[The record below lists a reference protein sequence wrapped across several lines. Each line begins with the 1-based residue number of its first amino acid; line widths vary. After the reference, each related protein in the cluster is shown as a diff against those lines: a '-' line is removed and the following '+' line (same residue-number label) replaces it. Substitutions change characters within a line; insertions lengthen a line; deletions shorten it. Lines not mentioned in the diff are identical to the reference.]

1 MWGTRTILPKLP
13 FSCYAT
19 VGRLNSIR
27 LALRYN
33 DLLEFWFVERT
44 VQFITVPIDQTI
56 HWWVG
61 SVRNNN
67 RKQFFCPVRH
77 VPLFEVSFR
86 FAYAHSIASSEL
98 RCADAFVAIQSLPH
112 GFLIGTGHF
121 WRSHTDTAVMCVVV
135 RSHKSLKDADVSNRL
150 GFREITPHT
159 CLQCPIEPLDN
170 ARLRFFVVRR
180 KMMHTVLF

>member
-19 VGRLNSIR
+19 VGWTQLDTYCPSVR
-27 LALRYN
+27 
-33 DLLEFWFVERT
+33 LLEFWFVEST

-61 SVRNNN
+61 SVRVNN

-86 FAYAHSIASSEL
+86 FAYAYSIANSER

-112 GFLIGTGHF
+112 GLLIGTGHF
-121 WRSHTDTAVMCVVV
+121 
-135 RSHKSLKDADVSNRL
+135 
-150 GFREITPHT
+150 
-159 CLQCPIEPLDN
+159 
-170 ARLRFFVVRR
+170 
-180 KMMHTVLF
+180 